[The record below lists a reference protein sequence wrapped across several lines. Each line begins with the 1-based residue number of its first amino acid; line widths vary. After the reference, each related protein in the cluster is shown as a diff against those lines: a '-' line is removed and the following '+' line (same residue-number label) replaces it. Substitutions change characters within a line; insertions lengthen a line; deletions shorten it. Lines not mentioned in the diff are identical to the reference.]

1 MANRIAANTLMGTAI
16 TRSRLDPCDPCCGS
30 DGLRLGLGLGLGLE
44 LILGVIDIDRLR
56 DMDFDANKSRI
67 LSLNGGFILQGTFIF
82 V

>member
-30 DGLRLGLGLGLGLE
+30 DGLRLGLELGLG

-56 DMDFDANKSRI
+56 DMDFVANKSRI